1 MQRGVPGMSHVT
13 QGDYFWFHHSHA
25 DTVDK
30 IDPKDMG
37 MSVAMMAVMAYVVA
51 DLPDRLPRQ

>member
-1 MQRGVPGMSHVT
+1 MQRGVPGMSHNT
-13 QGDYFWFHHSHA
+13 QGDYFWFHHTNA

-30 IDPKDMG
+30 VDPRDMG

-51 DLPDRLPRQ
+51 EMPERLPRQ